1 MKVTATPNSSN
12 LSIHDVACS
21 LNILNMMSSPPKTNI
36 NQSLLKRQGVINNAL
51 SKRILLILYEFWVKN
66 SSLGNDQDTNITL
79 RGGKDMY
86 DFLLTE
92 EEKKLQEEVRRFVKE
107 RVPSSLIRAMDTD
120 QVKYP
125 KEYVES
131 LSAQNL
137 LGLRFSKEWGGRG
150 MKWTGEVA
158 AIEEIGVLGSGLTC
172 LYSLVSI
179 CGEAIHHFGTPEQK
193 AKYLKPTLEGKL
205 CCAEA
210 LTEPRGGSDFFGATT
225 IAKKD
230 GDHYILNGQKR
241 FVVGAEG
248 ADYFLV
254 YAKTAPEAES
264 HQSIS
269 CFIVERDMGVEV
281 KHVYGLL
288 GSRGGGTGRLYF
300 RDTKVPAKNL
310 VGPLN
315 GGFLVFNKMMIPER
329 LTTAAG
335 ALGMARCC
343 LEIATRYSDRRKA
356 FGETIRKFEAVSFKV
371 ADSISKLDAA
381 RSLVYVTAKHVDEGL
396 DSRRMVSEAKK
407 ISTEMLWEVVNH
419 SMQVMGGIGY
429 TNVYPIE
436 RFFRDARLQMIW
448 TGTNEIMNL
457 LIQHEFYREV
467 LKKESDAR
475 DVEKDAIDL
484 EGEEEKVYE

>member
-1 MKVTATPNSSN
+1 MF
-12 LSIHDVACS
+12 D
-21 LNILNMMSSPPKTNI
+21 
-36 NQSLLKRQGVINNAL
+36 
-51 SKRILLILYEFWVKN
+51 ILLTK
-66 SSLGNDQDTNITL
+66 
-79 RGGKDMY
+79 
-86 DFLLTE
+86 E
-92 EEKKLQEEVRRFVKE
+92 ERKLKEEVKRFVRE
-107 RVPSSLIRAMDTD
+107 EVPSSLIRAMDGD
-120 QVKYP
+120 EVKYP
-125 KEYVES
+125 KEFIES
-131 LSAQNL
+131 LAAHNL

-150 MKWTGEVA
+150 VKWTGEVA
-158 AIEEIGVLGSGLTC
+158 AIEEIGVLGSGMTC

-179 CGEAIHHFGTPEQK
+179 VGEAIHHFGTPGQK
-193 AKYLKPTLEGKL
+193 AKYLKPTLEGKF

-225 IAKKD
+225 IARKD
-230 GDHYILNGQKR
+230 GNHYCLNGQKR

-264 HQSIS
+264 HRSIS
-269 CFIVERDMGVEV
+269 CFIVERGMGVEV

-300 RDTKVPAKNL
+300 RDIKVPVENL
-310 VGPLN
+310 VGPEN
-315 GGFLVFNKMMIPER
+315 GGAQIFNRMMIPER

-343 LEIATRYSDRRKA
+343 LELATRYSDRRKA
-356 FGETIRKFEAVSFKV
+356 FGETIRRFQAVSFKI
-371 ADSISKLDAA
+371 ADAIAKLDAA
-381 RSLVYVTAKHVDEGL
+381 RSLVYVAARHADEGL
-396 DSRRMVSEAKK
+396 DSRRLVSEAKK
-407 ISTEMLWEVVNH
+407 TSTEMLWEVVNH

-448 TGTNEIMNL
+448 TGTNEIMDL

-467 LKKESDAR
+467 LQRESEAR
-475 DVEKDAIDL
+475 DVEKDAGDL
-484 EGEEEKVYE
+484 EGEEEKIYE

>member
-1 MKVTATPNSSN
+1 
-12 LSIHDVACS
+12 
-21 LNILNMMSSPPKTNI
+21 
-36 NQSLLKRQGVINNAL
+36 
-51 SKRILLILYEFWVKN
+51 
-66 SSLGNDQDTNITL
+66 
-79 RGGKDMY
+79 
-86 DFLLTE
+86 
-92 EEKKLQEEVRRFVKE
+92 VRY
-107 RVPSSLIRAMDTD
+107 PRA
-120 QVKYP
+120 YI
-125 KEYVES
+125 ES
-131 LSAQNL
+131 LAAQNL

-150 MKWTGEVA
+150 HGWTGEVA
-158 AIEEIGVLGSGLTC
+158 AIEEIGVLGSGMTC

-179 CGEAIHHFGTPEQK
+179 VGEAIHRFGTPELK
-193 AKYLKPTLEGKL
+193 EKYLKPTLEGKL

-225 IAKKD
+225 LARKD
-230 GDHYILNGQKR
+230 GDRYILNGQKR

-254 YAKTAPEAES
+254 YAKTAPEGEP
-264 HQSIS
+264 HKSIS
-269 CFIVERDMGVEV
+269 CFIVEREMGVEV

-315 GGFLVFNKMMIPER
+315 GGYAVFNRMMIPER

-343 LEIATRYSDRRKA
+343 LEVATRYSNRRKA
-356 FGETIRKFEAVSFKV
+356 FGETIRKFEAVSFKI
-371 ADSISKLDAA
+371 ADSIAKLDAA

-396 DSRRMVSEAKK
+396 DSRRIVSEAKK
-407 ISTEMLWEVVNH
+407 TSTEMLWEVVNH

-436 RFFRDARLQMIW
+436 RLFRDARLQMIW
-448 TGTNEIMNL
+448 TGTNEVMSL
-457 LIQHEFYREV
+457 LIQHEFYKEV
-467 LKKESDAR
+467 LEKAGETR
-475 DVEKDAIDL
+475 DVEGDAGDL

>member
-1 MKVTATPNSSN
+1 MFE
-12 LSIHDVACS
+12 I
-21 LNILNMMSSPPKTNI
+21 
-36 NQSLLKRQGVINNAL
+36 
-51 SKRILLILYEFWVKN
+51 
-66 SSLGNDQDTNITL
+66 
-79 RGGKDMY
+79 
-86 DFLLTE
+86 LLTE
-92 EEKKLQEEVRRFVKE
+92 EERRLKEEVRAFVKG
-107 RVPSSLIRAMDTD
+107 VPSSLIRAMDRD
-120 QVKYP
+120 EVRYP
-125 KEYVES
+125 RDFMEGLAS
-131 LSAQNL
+131 QNL
-137 LGLRFSKEWGGRG
+137 LGLRFPKEYGGRG
-150 MKWTGEVA
+150 IKWSGEVA
-158 AIEEIGVLGSGLTC
+158 AIEEVGLLGSGMTC

-179 CGEAIHHFGTPEQK
+179 VGEAIHCFGTPEQK
-193 AKYLKPTLEGKL
+193 EKYLKPTLEGKL

-225 IAKKD
+225 MAKKD
-230 GDHYILNGQKR
+230 GEYYYLNGQKR

-254 YAKTAPEAES
+254 YAKTAPEAEP
-264 HQSIS
+264 HRSIS
-269 CFIVERDMGVEV
+269 CFLVERDRSVEV

-300 RDTKVPAKNL
+300 QDTRVPSKNL
-310 VGPLN
+310 VGPEN
-315 GGFLVFNKMMIPER
+315 GGALVFNRMMIPER

-356 FGETIRKFEAVSFKV
+356 FGERIRRFEAVSFKV

-381 RSLVYVTAKHVDEGL
+381 RSLVYVTARHVDEGL
-396 DSRRMVSEAKK
+396 DSRRLVSEAKK

-448 TGTNEIMNL
+448 TGTNEIMDL
-457 LIQHEFYREV
+457 LIQHEFY
-467 LKKESDAR
+467 KETLEERKEER
-475 DVEKDAIDL
+475 DVEKDAGDL
-484 EGEEEKVYE
+484 DGEEEKVYE

>member
-1 MKVTATPNSSN
+1 
-12 LSIHDVACS
+12 
-21 LNILNMMSSPPKTNI
+21 
-36 NQSLLKRQGVINNAL
+36 
-51 SKRILLILYEFWVKN
+51 
-66 SSLGNDQDTNITL
+66 
-79 RGGKDMY
+79 MY

-92 EEKKLQEEVRRFVKE
+92 EERKLRQEVRKFVRDK
-107 RVPSSLIRAMDTD
+107 VPSSLVRAMDSE

-125 KEYVES
+125 KEYINA
-131 LSAQNL
+131 LAAQNL
-137 LGLRFSKEWGGRG
+137 LGLRFSKEWGGREMG
-150 MKWTGEVA
+150 WTAEVTA
-158 AIEEIGVLGSGLTC
+158 LEEIGVLGSGMSC

-179 CGEAIHHFGTPEQK
+179 CGEAIEHFGTPEQN

-230 GDHYILNGQKR
+230 GKDYLLNGQKR

-254 YAKTAPEAES
+254 YAKTAPEAEP

-269 CFIVERDMGVEV
+269 CFIVERDKDVEV

-300 RDTKVPAKNL
+300 RNTRVPAKNL

-315 GGFLVFNKMMIPER
+315 GGFIVFNRMMIPER

-343 LEIATRYSDRRKA
+343 LEIAARYSDRRKA
-356 FGETIRKFEAVSFKV
+356 FGDTIRRFEAVSFRV
-371 ADSISKLDAA
+371 ADSVTKLDAA
-381 RSLVYVTAKHVDEGL
+381 RSLVYVAARHIDEGL
-396 DSRRMVSEAKK
+396 DSRRIVSEAKK
-407 ISTEMLWEVVNH
+407 TSTEMLWEVVNH

-457 LIQHEFYREV
+457 LIQHEFY
-467 LKKESDAR
+467 KEILERQSDVR
-475 DVEKDAIDL
+475 DIEKDAMDV